1 MTSLQFRFLKDVFKY
16 TLTAFGGPQAHMAIM
31 LREFVQKRNYLTEEE
46 LLELNALCQVLPGP
60 ASTQTI
66 TAIGYKIGGLW
77 FAILTFL
84 IWLLPSAI
92 MMAIAAILFTNY
104 SSKIEVPKLLKVIE
118 PMALGFVAYAAYIF
132 AIKVLKNRITLFLAL
147 VAFTCSILLKNP
159 YVFPFMFPLLVLT
172 GGFVTS
178 RVNADEAERDLGEK
192 LVINVNKK
200 KVAYFFG
207 ILIFFALL
215 GGLINRTSFFSLPVR
230 LFENFYR
237 NGALIFGG
245 GQVLIP
251 YMFTEFV
258 ELKKYLTTQE
268 FLSGYALQQVIP
280 GPVFSF
286 SSFLGGMA
294 MKKQGIGGQLLGS
307 SAAVLGINLPGLILI
322 LFIVP
327 FWNDLKKITHIKNSM
342 AGVNA
347 VSVGFVAAAFF
358 LLLKPI
364 GLEYFSM
371 IVIAATFC
379 LLRFTKIPAALIMVI
394 GLVIGFFL

>member
-1 MTSLQFRFLKDVFKY
+1 MTAKQFLFLGDVIKY
-16 TLTAFGGPQAHMAIM
+16 TLTAFGGPQAHIAIM
-31 LREFVQKRNYLTEEE
+31 LKEFVEKRNYLSEQE

-84 IWLLPSAI
+84 IWLLPSAL
-92 MMAIAAILFTNY
+92 MMAIAAILFVSY
-104 SSKIEVPKLLKVIE
+104 SSKIEIPKLLQVIE
-118 PMALGFVAYAAYIF
+118 PMALGFVAYAAFIF
-132 AIKVLKNRITLFLAL
+132 ASKVIKSKLTFTLAA
-147 VAFTCSILLKNP
+147 VAFTCSMLLKNP
-159 YVFPFMFPLLVLT
+159 FVFPFMFPVLVLF
-172 GGFVTS
+172 GGYITS
-178 RVNADEAERDLGEK
+178 RINTDDEERDLSEK
-192 LVINVNKK
+192 LVINVNKN

-207 ILIFFALL
+207 ILIFFALM
-215 GGLINRTSFFSLPVR
+215 GAIINRTSFFSLPVR

-237 NGALIFGG
+237 NGIIIFGG

-251 YMFTEFV
+251 YMYTEFV

-268 FLSGYALQQVIP
+268 FLSGYALQQIIP

-294 MKKQGIGGQLLGS
+294 MKNSGIMGQLLGS
-307 SAAVLGINLPGLILI
+307 FAAVLGINLPGLILI

-327 FWNDLKKITHIKNSM
+327 FWNDLKKITRVKNSM

-347 VSVGFVAAAFF
+347 VSVGFVIAAFF
-358 LLLKPI
+358 LLAKPI
-364 GLEYFSM
+364 DINYFSVAI
-371 IVIAATFC
+371 IVVTFT
-379 LLRFTKIPAALIMVI
+379 LLRFTKIPAAIIMLSGLLI
-394 GLVIGFFL
+394 GLFL

>member
-1 MTSLQFRFLKDVFKY
+1 MTPKKFLFLRDVLKY
-16 TLTAFGGPQAHMAIM
+16 TLTAFGGPQVHMALM
-31 LREFVQKRNYLTEEE
+31 LRDFVQKRNYLTEEE

-92 MMAIAAILFTNY
+92 MMAIAAILFATY
-104 SSKIEVPKLLKVIE
+104 SSKIEVPKLLRIIE
-118 PMALGFVAYAAYIF
+118 PMALGFVAYAGYIF
-132 AIKVLKNRITLFLAL
+132 ARKVLSDKITIGLAAISL
-147 VAFTCSILLKNP
+147 LCSLLLKNP
-159 YVFPFMFPLLVLT
+159 HVFPFMFPGLIFL
-172 GGFVTS
+172 GGYITS
-178 RVNADEAERDLGEK
+178 KANKNLEERDLGEK

-207 ILIFFALL
+207 ILILFALL
-215 GGLINRTSFFSLPVR
+215 GAIINRTSFFSLPVR

-251 YMFTEFV
+251 YMYTEFV

-268 FLSGYALQQVIP
+268 FLSGYALQQVVP

-294 MKKQGIGGQLLGS
+294 MKKGGVGGQLLGS
-307 SAAVLGINLPGLILI
+307 LAAVLGINLPGLILI

-327 FWNDLKKITHIKNSM
+327 FWNDLKKISRIKNSL

-347 VSVGFVAAAFF
+347 VSVGFVVAAFF

-364 GLEYFSM
+364 GINYLSFG
-371 IVIAATFC
+371 IIITTFC
-379 LLRFTKIPAALIMVI
+379 LLRFTKIPAAIIMFCGLLLSFLI
-394 GLVIGFFL
+394 